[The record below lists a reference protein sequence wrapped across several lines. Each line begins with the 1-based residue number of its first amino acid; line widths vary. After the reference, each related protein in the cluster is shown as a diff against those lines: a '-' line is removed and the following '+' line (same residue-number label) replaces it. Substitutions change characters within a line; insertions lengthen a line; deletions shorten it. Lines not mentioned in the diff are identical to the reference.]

1 MKGIDNKIKYKKL
14 ARFIELSIWFL
25 LLVFVLGIGYIAKQ
39 NYNQH
44 KTYQIFLQDVDGI
57 IKGSPVRMMGIHVGY
72 VRKVKIINDM
82 VFVDFIINQDG
93 IEIPKGSKV
102 TVEFTGLGGSKSIEI
117 YTPKDKVPKGS
128 QTFEVQQPR
137 RLGAA
142 LSLLDSMLEK
152 ISAIMFQCTSFT
164 DSINRAFS
172 QAETPKSNKPISE
185 VLNDTD
191 SWLDETQ
198 KKMDKNKNN
207 NIRKRGMNK

>member
-25 LLVFVLGIGYIAKQ
+25 LLIFVLGIGYIAKQ

-57 IKGSPVRMMGIHVGY
+57 IKGSPVRMMGIHIGY

-172 QAETPKSNKPISE
+172 QAETPKSNKPMSE

-198 KKMDKNKNN
+198 KKMDKNK
-207 NIRKRGMNK
+207 K

>member
-14 ARFIELSIWFL
+14 VRFIELSIWFL

-57 IKGSPVRMMGIHVGY
+57 IKGSPVRMMGIHIGY

-172 QAETPKSNKPISE
+172 QAETPKSNKPMSE

-198 KKMDKNKNN
+198 KKIDKNK
-207 NIRKRGMNK
+207 K

>member
-57 IKGSPVRMMGIHVGY
+57 IKGSPVRMMGIHIGY

-82 VFVDFIINQDG
+82 VFVDFIINKKD
-93 IEIPKGSKV
+93 IDIPKGSMG

-117 YTPKDKVPKGS
+117 CTPKDKVPEGT
-128 QTFEVQQPR
+128 QTFEIQQPR
-137 RLGAA
+137 RIGAA

-172 QAETPKSNKPISE
+172 HSEKTNIEKPVGDI
-185 VLNDTD
+185 LNDTD
-191 SWLDETQ
+191 KWLDDKQ
-198 KKMDKNKNN
+198 KKIDNIKN
-207 NIRKRGMNK
+207 

>member
-57 IKGSPVRMMGIHVGY
+57 IKGSPVRMMGIHIGY

-172 QAETPKSNKPISE
+172 QAETPKSNKPMSE

-198 KKMDKNKNN
+198 KKIDKNK
-207 NIRKRGMNK
+207 K

>member
-25 LLVFVLGIGYIAKQ
+25 LLVFVLGIGYFAKQ

-57 IKGSPVRMMGIHVGY
+57 IKGSPVRMMGIHIGY

-172 QAETPKSNKPISE
+172 QAETPKSNKPMSE

-198 KKMDKNKNN
+198 KKMDKNK
-207 NIRKRGMNK
+207 K

>member
-57 IKGSPVRMMGIHVGY
+57 IKGSPVRMMGIHIGY

-172 QAETPKSNKPISE
+172 QVETPKSNKPMSE

-198 KKMDKNKNN
+198 KKMDKNK
-207 NIRKRGMNK
+207 K

>member
-25 LLVFVLGIGYIAKQ
+25 LLVFFLGIGYIAKQ

-57 IKGSPVRMMGIHVGY
+57 IKGSPVRMMGIHIGY

-172 QAETPKSNKPISE
+172 QAETPKSNKPMSE

-198 KKMDKNKNN
+198 KKMDKNK
-207 NIRKRGMNK
+207 K

>member
-25 LLVFVLGIGYIAKQ
+25 LLVFVLGIGYVAKQ

-57 IKGSPVRMMGIHVGY
+57 IKGSPVRMMGIHIGY

-172 QAETPKSNKPISE
+172 QAETPKSNKPMSE

>member
-25 LLVFVLGIGYIAKQ
+25 LLVFVLGIGYVAKQ

-57 IKGSPVRMMGIHVGY
+57 IKGSPVRMMGIHIGY

-117 YTPKDKVPKGS
+117 YTPKDKVPKDS

-172 QAETPKSNKPISE
+172 QAETPKSNKPMSE

-198 KKMDKNKNN
+198 KKMDKNK
-207 NIRKRGMNK
+207 K

>member
-57 IKGSPVRMMGIHVGY
+57 IKGSPVRMMGIHIGY

-117 YTPKDKVPKGS
+117 YTPKDKVPEGS

-172 QAETPKSNKPISE
+172 QAETPKSNKPMSE

-198 KKMDKNKNN
+198 KKMDKNK
-207 NIRKRGMNK
+207 K

>member
-57 IKGSPVRMMGIHVGY
+57 IKGSPVRMMGIHIGY

-172 QAETPKSNKPISE
+172 QAETPKSNKPMSE
-185 VLNDTD
+185 MLNDTD

-198 KKMDKNKNN
+198 KKMDKNK
-207 NIRKRGMNK
+207 K

>member
-1 MKGIDNKIKYKKL
+1 MKDIDNKIKYKKL

-57 IKGSPVRMMGIHVGY
+57 IKGSPVRMMGIHIGY

-172 QAETPKSNKPISE
+172 QAETPKSNKPMSE

-198 KKMDKNKNN
+198 KKMDKNK
-207 NIRKRGMNK
+207 K

>member
-57 IKGSPVRMMGIHVGY
+57 IKGSPVRMMGIHIGY

-152 ISAIMFQCTSFT
+152 FLRLC
-164 DSINRAFS
+164 
-172 QAETPKSNKPISE
+172 SNAQ
-185 VLNDTD
+185 VLQIQLIGL
-191 SWLDETQ
+191 SLKQ
-198 KKMDKNKNN
+198 KHLNQTNQ
-207 NIRKRGMNK
+207 

>member
-25 LLVFVLGIGYIAKQ
+25 LLVFVLGIGYITKQ

-57 IKGSPVRMMGIHVGY
+57 IKGSPVRMMGIHIGY

-172 QAETPKSNKPISE
+172 QAETPKSNKPMSE

-198 KKMDKNKNN
+198 KKMDKNK
-207 NIRKRGMNK
+207 K

>member
-57 IKGSPVRMMGIHVGY
+57 IKGSPVRMMGIHIGY

-172 QAETPKSNKPISE
+172 QAETPKSNKPMSE

-198 KKMDKNKNN
+198 KKMDKNK
-207 NIRKRGMNK
+207 K

>member
-57 IKGSPVRMMGIHVGY
+57 IKGSPVRMMGIHIGY

-164 DSINRAFS
+164 DSINRVFS
-172 QAETPKSNKPISE
+172 QAETPKSNKPMSE

-198 KKMDKNKNN
+198 KKMDKNK
-207 NIRKRGMNK
+207 K

>member
-57 IKGSPVRMMGIHVGY
+57 IKGSPVRMMGIHIGY

-117 YTPKDKVPKGS
+117 YKPKDKVPKGS

-172 QAETPKSNKPISE
+172 QAETPKSNKPMSE

-198 KKMDKNKNN
+198 KKMDKNK
-207 NIRKRGMNK
+207 K

>member
-25 LLVFVLGIGYIAKQ
+25 LLVFVLSIGYIAKQ

-57 IKGSPVRMMGIHVGY
+57 IKGSPVRMMGIHIGY

-172 QAETPKSNKPISE
+172 QAETPKSNKPMSE

-198 KKMDKNKNN
+198 KKWIKIKNN

>member
-1 MKGIDNKIKYKKL
+1 MKNINYKIKYKWL

-25 LLVFVLGIGYIAKQ
+25 LLMFLFGIGYIAKH
-39 NYNQH
+39 NYNQY

-57 IKGSPVRMMGIHVGY
+57 IKGSPVRMMGIHIGY

-82 VFVDFIINQDG
+82 VFVDFIINQEG

-117 YTPKDKVPKGS
+117 YTPKDKVPEDS
-128 QTFEVQQPR
+128 PTFEIQQPR

-172 QAETPKSNKPISE
+172 KIETSKANKPMNE
-185 VLNDTD
+185 VLNDTE
-191 SWLDETQ
+191 SWIDETQ
-198 KKMDKNKNN
+198 KKVNKM
-207 NIRKRGMNK
+207 KK

>member
-14 ARFIELSIWFL
+14 AQFIELSIWFL

-57 IKGSPVRMMGIHVGY
+57 IKGSPVRMMGIHIGY

-172 QAETPKSNKPISE
+172 QAETPKSNKPMSE

-198 KKMDKNKNN
+198 KKMDKNK
-207 NIRKRGMNK
+207 K